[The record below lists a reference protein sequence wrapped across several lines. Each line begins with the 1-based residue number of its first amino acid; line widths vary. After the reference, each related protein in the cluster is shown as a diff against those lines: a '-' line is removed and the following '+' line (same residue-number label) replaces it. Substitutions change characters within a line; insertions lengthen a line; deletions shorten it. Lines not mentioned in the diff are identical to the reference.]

1 MQVLTWQIGQQTFG
15 MDLSMCREVASLP
28 GIRKVPHSQPYL
40 AGIAN
45 LRGEVVTV
53 IDLRV
58 LLGYE
63 DHTSK
68 AADTIVRLRH
78 ERHNLSIL
86 ADSISDVIE
95 LAEGAIDTKPAG
107 LNERESRFI
116 QGIARAGA
124 QVVVVLSAR
133 EILDYRQ

>member
-1 MQVLTWQIGQQTFG
+1 MQVLTWQIRHQTFG
-15 MDLSMCREVASLP
+15 MDLSMCREVAMLP
-28 GIRKVPHSQPYL
+28 GIRRVPHAQLYL

-63 DHTSK
+63 DGTAK
-68 AADTIVRLRH
+68 EADTIVRLRH

-95 LAEGAIDTKPAG
+95 LSESSIDTKPAG
-107 LNERESRFI
+107 LNERENRFI
-116 QGIARAGA
+116 QGIARAGS

>member
-15 MDLSMCREVASLP
+15 MDLSRCREVASLP
-28 GIRKVPHSQPYL
+28 GIRRVPHAQPYL

-63 DHTSK
+63 GTSTSK
-68 AADTIVRLRH
+68 ADTIVRLRH
-78 ERHNLSIL
+78 DRHNLSIL

-95 LAEGAIDTKPAG
+95 LNESSIDTKPAG
-107 LNERESRFI
+107 LNEKEARFI
-116 QGIARAGA
+116 AGIARAGA
-124 QVVVVLSAR
+124 DVVVVLSAKD
-133 EILDYRQ
+133 ILEFRQ